1 MTTKLPPDYTCNRY
15 GISFRLVTEE
25 DASFILQ
32 LRTDEKLKRF
42 IHDTDNDVNK
52 QIEWIKAYKERE
64 SAGKEYYFV
73 VSCDGDD
80 IGVIRIYNIHEKT
93 FTVGSII
100 MKPDSPLYGVLA
112 TTIIAKEIAFETLG
126 MELEDCCDGV
136 HVDNKQVIKLSL
148 SWGKTEYRRIMD
160 VKGEYI
166 AFLLTKE
173 DYLKVKP
180 KKLRQLKLVMGEK
193 LK

>member
-1 MTTKLPPDYTCNRY
+1 MITKLPPNFTCNRY

-25 DASFILQ
+25 DAPFILQ

-52 QIEWIKAYKERE
+52 QIEWIRAYKERE

-73 VSCDGDD
+73 VGCDGND

-148 SWGKTEYRRIMD
+148 SWGKTEYRRFMD

-166 AFLLTKE
+166 AFRLTKD
-173 DYLKVKP
+173 DYMKVKP